1 MTRGKVNES
10 IKANKSSNKQSNIN
24 GSRQTKKKSNAAA
37 DQNDSKTGKKVAAEQ
52 RKNSE
57 PSAAGQK
64 KSKRLIEWLEPER
77 LALIEG
83 WVRNGVTEK
92 EIAKNM
98 HCSYSTLRKW
108 KTESS
113 ALSAA
118 LKKNREIADYIVEG
132 ALFKKATGHIQVI
145 KKPMKIRKAEY
156 DSETGKKILD
166 YDEII
171 YVEEE
176 VYIPPDTPAQIFW
189 LKNRCHDRWKDKVEQ
204 VIDTEADTAGIV
216 LLAPVLEKNHEPT
229 EESDMGTTTETN

>member
-1 MTRGKVNES
+1 MPRGKANES
-10 IKANKSSNKQSNIN
+10 NKAKKSSNKQSNTK
-24 GSRQTKKKSNAAA
+24 GSRQTKKKSDAAA
-37 DQNDSKTGKKVAAEQ
+37 KKKAKVAAGE
-52 RKNSE
+52 KE
-57 PSAAGQK
+57 
-64 KSKRLIEWLEPER
+64 SKRLKEWLEPER

-83 WVRNGVTEK
+83 WVRNGVTER

-132 ALFKKATGHIQVI
+132 ALFKKATGHTVKL
-145 KKPMKIRKAEY
+145 KKPMKVKRTEY
-156 DSETGKKILD
+156 DPVTFKKTLE
-166 YDEII
+166 YEEII

-176 VYIPPDTPAQIFW
+176 VFVPPDTPAQIFW
-189 LKNRCHDRWKDKVEQ
+189 LKNRCHDKWKDKVEQ
-204 VIDTEADTAGIV
+204 VIDTEADTANIV

-229 EESDMGTTTETN
+229 EKSNLGTATQTN